1 MAENVKPNKKN
12 RIHEGSALGDIVIY
26 TILILLCF
34 VALYPMY
41 YVLVVSLSDPIY
53 ASTLN
58 VYWWP
63 KSEQGIY
70 FGAYERIVTDSS
82 MWRAYGNTIIYTILP
97 TLLMIV
103 SCSICAYPL
112 TSPKLIGRKYYN
124 FFLLLPMYFSG
135 GLIPTFLLM
144 TKLHLY
150 DNIWA
155 LIIPASFS
163 IWYII
168 LTRTYFAS
176 IPEEMR
182 EAARIDGANNYQ
194 CLLRIYMPNAKP
206 ILAVIAIYT
215 LVARWNSW
223 YDALIYIPNTSLQPL
238 QLYLRRI
245 LVEESVDLAASL
257 NSEDMAAL
265 AMKRL
270 SNDQLKYAMIIFTTL
285 PIIFAYPF
293 LQRYFVKG
301 VMVGSLKG

>member
-1 MAENVKPNKKN
+1 MAEITKKGKN
-12 RIHEGSALGDIVIY
+12 RIKEGSFVSTAIIYLIVG
-26 TILILLCF
+26 LLCF
-34 VALYPMY
+34 VALYPMF
-41 YVLVVSLSDPIY
+41 YVLVVSLSDPIH
-53 ASTLN
+53 ASTLD

-63 KSEQGIY
+63 KVEGGIFY
-70 FGAYERIVTDSS
+70 FGAYERLMTDWS
-82 MWRAYGNTIIYTILP
+82 MWSAYGNTVIYTILP

-103 SCSICAYPL
+103 TCAICAYPL
-112 TSPKLIGRKYYN
+112 TSPKLIGKKFVN
-124 FFLLLPMYFSG
+124 MFLLIPMYFSG
-135 GLIPTFLLM
+135 GLIPTFILM
-144 TKLHLY
+144 TKLRLY

-155 LIIPASFS
+155 IIIPASFS

-194 CLLRIYMPNAKP
+194 CLLKIYMPNAKP

-223 YDALIYIPNTSLQPL
+223 YDALIYIPNPSLQPL
-238 QLYLRRI
+238 QLYLRRV
-245 LVEESVDLAASL
+245 LVEQNVNLAATLSAA
-257 NSEDMAAL
+257 DMEAL
-265 AMKRL
+265 ALQRL

>member
-1 MAENVKPNKKN
+1 
-12 RIHEGSALGDIVIY
+12 
-26 TILILLCF
+26 
-34 VALYPMY
+34 ALYPMY
-41 YVLVVSLSDPIY
+41 YVLVVSLSDPVY

-63 KSEQGIY
+63 KSAAGIY
-70 FGAYERIVTDSS
+70 LGAYTRLVTDMN
-82 MWRAYGNTIIYTILP
+82 MWNAYRNTVLYTAVP
-97 TLLMIV
+97 TGLMV
-103 SCSICAYPL
+103 ATCTLCAYPL
-112 TSPKLIGRKYYN
+112 SSPKLLGRKVVN
-124 FFLLLPMYFSG
+124 IFLLVPMYFGG

-144 TKLHLY
+144 TKLRLY

-155 LIIPASFS
+155 MIIPASFN

-194 CLLRIYMPNAKP
+194 CMGRIYLPNAKP

-223 YDALIYIPNTSLQPL
+223 YDALLYLPNTQLQPL
-238 QLYLRRI
+238 QLYLRRV
-245 LVEESVDLAASL
+245 LVDNTVDLASTLSAA
-257 NSEDMAAL
+257 DMEAL
-265 AMKRL
+265 VMKRL
-270 SNDQLKYAMIIFTTL
+270 SNDQMKYAMIIFTTL